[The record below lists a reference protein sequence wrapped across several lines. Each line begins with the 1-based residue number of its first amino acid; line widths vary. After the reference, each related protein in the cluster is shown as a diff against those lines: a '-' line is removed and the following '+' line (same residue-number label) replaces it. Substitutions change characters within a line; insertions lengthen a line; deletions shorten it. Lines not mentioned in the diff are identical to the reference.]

1 MAEYMAVYKC
11 RICGAVFACGKTYTE
26 DESLKKI
33 VKSCTILP
41 LFPHDKGF
49 TTHACKDG
57 SLGIADLQGFKKA
70 GE

>member
-1 MAEYMAVYKC
+1 MAEYISTYKC
-11 RICGAVFACGKTYTE
+11 RLCGKVFACGKTYTE

-41 LFPHDKGF
+41 LFPTDTGNIPHG
-49 TTHACKDG
+49 CEDG
-57 SLGIADLQGFKKA
+57 SIGIADLQGFKKV